1 MEKKEFKDK
10 RKQWRRVWMNST
22 WTHFLL
28 AHTFQT
34 TKSSQNLEKRQT
46 PTIGFST
53 VFTSLQID
61 SFHLQNDLGVWFWGS
76 SEDNGKTHLVF
87 GALSKS

>member
-1 MEKKEFKDK
+1 
-10 RKQWRRVWMNST
+10 MNST
-22 WTHFLL
+22 QTHFLL
-28 AHTFQT
+28 AQTFQT

-53 VFTSLQID
+53 VFTGLQIN
-61 SFHLQNDLGVWFWGS
+61 SFRLQNDLGVRFCGS
-76 SEDNGKTHLVF
+76 SEDNGKIHLAF